1 MSSIEKALTIL
12 RILGDPPYE
21 MGLSEIAREL
31 DLPKSGVHK
40 ILATLK
46 VQHFVTQN
54 PESKK
59 YHLGAIVLRLGKVYS
74 RLIGLEEI
82 TLPVLQE
89 LCSLT
94 GESVY
99 ISIWEGDR
107 AYPAVKCSRSG
118 GVYDYQDFIGKS
130 LPVNSGASAKLLF
143 AFQGE
148 EIVKQMISSMP
159 LEKRTPHTEMDLPL
173 LLKEYEHIRSQ
184 GYAEE
189 WETFNLGEVSFSV
202 PIFGKNKRV
211 WCCLSLA
218 APREHVTDE
227 KVILWLRH
235 LRSGAEDISYK
246 LQFRR

>member
-12 RILGDPPYE
+12 RLLGDPPYE

-31 DLPKSGVHK
+31 DLPRSGIHK

-46 VQHFVTQN
+46 EQHFVTQN

-74 RLIGLEEI
+74 RLIGIEEI
-82 TLPVLQE
+82 TLPVLEE

-99 ISIWEGDR
+99 ISVWEGDR
-107 AYPAVKCSRSG
+107 AYPAVKRSRQG

-143 AFQGE
+143 AFQGKE
-148 EIVKQMISSMP
+148 TVERMIAAMP
-159 LEKRTPHTEMDLPL
+159 FEKRTPHTEMNPQRL
-173 LLKEYEHIRSQ
+173 LEEYENIRRQ

-218 APREHVTDE
+218 APKETVTEE
-227 KVILWLRH
+227 KAALWLRH

>member
-1 MSSIEKALTIL
+1 MSSIDKALTIL
-12 RILGDPPYE
+12 RLLGDPPYE

-31 DLPKSGVHK
+31 NLPRSGVHK
-40 ILATLK
+40 ILAALK
-46 VQHFVTQN
+46 EQHFVTQN

-99 ISIWEGDR
+99 ISVWEGDR

-143 AFQGE
+143 AFQGRE
-148 EIVKQMISSMP
+148 AVESMISSMP
-159 LEKRTPHTEMDLPL
+159 LEKRTPYTEMDPSC
-173 LLKEYEHIRSQ
+173 LLKEYEHIRFQ
-184 GYAEE
+184 EYAEE

-218 APREHVTDE
+218 APKEHVTDE